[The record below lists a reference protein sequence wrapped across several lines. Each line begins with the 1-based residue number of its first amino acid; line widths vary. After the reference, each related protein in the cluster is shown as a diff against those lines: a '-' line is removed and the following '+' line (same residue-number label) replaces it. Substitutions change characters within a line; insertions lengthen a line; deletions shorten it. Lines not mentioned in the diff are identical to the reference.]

1 MAVTRKPLVVGN
13 WKMNGTGRDAEE
25 LARSVAAGRPAV
37 GQRVD
42 VAICPPFPHLAAA
55 AGIVA
60 DTGVGLGAQDVSRHP
75 PGARTGEV
83 AAEMLHD
90 VGCRWVIVGHSE
102 RRSQLGET
110 DEAVRAKAERAA
122 ESGLAPIACVG
133 ETLEQR
139 EAGEAERAVGRQI
152 EALLTGGGTRTL
164 AGGAVAYEPVWAI
177 GTGRTASPE
186 EAQAMHRTIRRRV
199 AERSPAAAASLRILY
214 GGSVDE
220 KNAAALFAMPDVD
233 GGLIGGASLD
243 PARFI
248 EVCRAAAERTA
259 ADAAAGT

>member
-1 MAVTRKPLVVGN
+1 MIRKPLVVGN
-13 WKMNGTGRDAEE
+13 WKMNGTRPDALE
-25 LARSVAAGRPAV
+25 LARSVAAGRAAAV
-37 GQRVD
+37 GEGD
-42 VAICPPFPHLAAA
+42 VAVCPPFPYLSAV

-60 DTGVGLGAQDVSRHP
+60 GTGVELGAQDVSRRP
-75 PGARTGEV
+75 PGAHTGEV
-83 AAEMLHD
+83 AAEMLRD

-102 RRSQLGET
+102 RRSRLGET

-122 ESGLAPIACVG
+122 ECGLAPIACVG

-152 EALLTGGGTRTL
+152 EALLAGGGTSAL
-164 AGGAVAYEPVWAI
+164 AEGAVAYEPVWAI

-186 EAQAMHRTIRRRV
+186 DAQAMHRAIRRRI
-199 AERSPAAAASLRILY
+199 ADRSPPAAASLRILY

-248 EVCRAAAERTA
+248 AICRAAAKRTA
-259 ADAAAGT
+259 AGAAAGT

>member
-1 MAVTRKPLVVGN
+1 MAVARKPIVVGN
-13 WKMNGTGRDAEE
+13 WKMNGASRDAEE

-37 GQRVD
+37 GRGVD
-42 VAICPPFPHLAAA
+42 VAVCPAFPHLAAV

-60 DTGVGLGAQDVSRHP
+60 GTGVGLGAQDVSRHP

-110 DEAVRAKAERAA
+110 DEAVRAKVERAA
-122 ESGLAPIACVG
+122 KSGLAPIACVG

-139 EAGEAERAVGRQI
+139 EAGEAERAVGRQL
-152 EALLTGGGTRTL
+152 EALLADEGTRVL
-164 AGGAVAYEPVWAI
+164 ADGAVAYEPVWAI

-186 EAQAMHRTIRRRV
+186 EAQAMHLTIRSRI

-214 GGSVDE
+214 GGSVNE
-220 KNAAALFAMPDVD
+220 KNAAALFAMPDID

-243 PARFI
+243 PARFTAI
-248 EVCRAAAERTA
+248 CRAAAKRTA
-259 ADAAAGT
+259 ADAAVGT

>member
-1 MAVTRKPLVVGN
+1 MARKPLVVGN
-13 WKMNGTGRDAEE
+13 WKMNGTRRDAVE
-25 LARSVAAGRPAV
+25 LARSITAGRTEVGGGGGVAV
-37 GQRVD
+37 
-42 VAICPPFPHLAAA
+42 CPPFPYLAAVA
-55 AGIVA
+55 EIVA
-60 DTGVGLGAQDVSRHP
+60 GTGVGLGAQDVSRHP

-110 DEAVRAKAERAA
+110 DEAVRAKIERAA

-133 ETLEQR
+133 ETLGQR

-152 EALLTGGGTRTL
+152 EALLANEGTRVL
-164 AGGAVAYEPVWAI
+164 AEGAVAYEPIWAI

-186 EAQAMHRTIRRRV
+186 EAQAMHRAIRRRI
-199 AERSPAAAASLRILY
+199 ADRSPSAAASLRILY
-214 GGSVDE
+214 GGSVHE
-220 KNAAALFAMPDVD
+220 KNAAAMFAMPDID

-248 EVCRAAAERTA
+248 AICRAAEQRTA
-259 ADAAAGT
+259 AAAAAGT